1 MRAAILV
8 FLFMVSGS
16 ATAEEELWDAVGD
29 FFEPWDSLVTP
40 GCAVGIAKN
49 GQTSMLRAFGAAEL
63 EHDVANKPTTL
74 FEVGSVTKQ
83 FTSAAI
89 LILARDGKL
98 KLSDDIRDYLPEM
111 PQYGDVITIDHLLTH
126 TSGIRDWGVLD
137 EVAGWGRTTRVMT
150 NADALDIIV
159 RQRQLDFR
167 PGDEFSYTNSGYVL
181 LAIIVERVTGQSL
194 QEFSQEMIFEPLGMV
209 STQWRENFRKV
220 VKGRSVAYM
229 NSDQGY
235 VQAMPFENVYG
246 DAGILTSVQD
256 LLIWNSALSDQKFG
270 EYVSA
275 EFERPVVL
283 NNGRKSSYARGL
295 WVRTRNGTR
304 EVSHAGGIGAY
315 RAWVA
320 RFPEYELSIAV
331 ACNAGDPDYTFGG
344 DYFGYKIAD
353 LLLPDAL
360 PVEVNS
366 YTSEAGSRAGLF
378 VGENTGMPITF
389 VQREDQLIYGGK
401 PLVAL
406 STDRM
411 ALGGGKQVA
420 FESPNSLRI
429 ESDEGNVET
438 YRRTNAWVPDSKDLS
453 GFVGRFFSEEIGT
466 TYEVRKTEDGLFLH
480 IEHRP
485 EIAVQLEPAYRDAF
499 VYDTR
504 LGQAGALVRFYRD
517 DNGNV
522 DELSVGWRI
531 GRIRDLRFELIVSN

>member
-1 MRAAILV
+1 MRAAILAL
-8 FLFMVSGS
+8 LFIVSSG
-16 ATAEEELWDAVGD
+16 ATAEDELWDALGD
-29 FFEPWDSLVTP
+29 FFEPWDSMATP
-40 GCAVGIAKN
+40 GCSIGIAKN
-49 GQTSMLRAFGAAEL
+49 GQTRLLRAFGAAEL

-111 PQYGDVITIDHLLTH
+111 PQYGDPITIDHLLTH

-194 QEFSQEMIFEPLGMV
+194 QEFSQEMIFEPLGMA

-256 LLIWNSALSDQKFG
+256 LLVWNSALSDQKFG

-283 NNGRKSSYARGL
+283 NSGRKSSYARGL

-315 RAWVA
+315 RAWLA
-320 RFPEYELSIAV
+320 RFPEHELSIAV
-331 ACNAGDPDYTFGG
+331 VCNAGDPAYKFGG

-353 LLLPDAL
+353 LLLPA
-360 PVEVNS
+360 PVLGEVNN
-366 YTSEAGSRAGLF
+366 YPANAVARAGLF
-378 VGENTGMPITF
+378 VGELTGMPVTLAR
-389 VQREDQLIYGGK
+389 QGDLLSYNGAT
-401 PLVAL
+401 LVAV
-406 STDRM
+406 SADRV
-411 ALGGGKQVA
+411 ALGGGSQMV
-420 FESPNSLRI
+420 FESDDKFRI
-429 ESDEGNVET
+429 EAENGNVET
-438 YRRTNAWVPDSKDLS
+438 YGRTPLWKPGYADLEAFTGHFYS
-453 GFVGRFFSEEIGT
+453 SEIDT
-466 TYEVRKTEDGLFLH
+466 TYEIRKENAGLVLY
-480 IEHRP
+480 IKNRP
-485 EIAVQLEPAYRDAF
+485 EIALQLEPAYRDSF

-517 DNGNV
+517 NNGNV